1 MTEIVLADDDA
12 LMRALCAEW
21 LGAAG
26 YRVRQAENGARAME
40 LLRATPAA
48 VLITDMDMPGRD
60 GTQTL
65 REARR
70 MFPGL
75 VVIAISGGNRGYGH
89 NWAAAALEQG
99 ADKTLAKPFTREA
112 LLAALRHLL
121 PPESSVADQS

>member
-1 MTEIVLADDDA
+1 MREIILADDDG

-26 YRVRQAENGARAME
+26 YRVRQAENGAQALA

-60 GTQTL
+60 GAQTL
-65 REARR
+65 REARS
-70 MFPGL
+70 MHPGL

-89 NWAAAALEQG
+89 NWAAAALGQG
-99 ADKTLAKPFTREA
+99 AARTLAKPFTREV
-112 LLAALRHLL
+112 LLAAVRQVL
-121 PPESSVADQS
+121 PPEPSGADPA